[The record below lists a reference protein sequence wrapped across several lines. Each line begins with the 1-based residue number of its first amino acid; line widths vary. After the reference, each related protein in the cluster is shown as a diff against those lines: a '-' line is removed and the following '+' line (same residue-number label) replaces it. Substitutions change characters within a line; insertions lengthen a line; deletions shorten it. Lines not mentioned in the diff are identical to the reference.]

1 MYDPP
6 LDIYVFVIDH
16 PYTPSFFVYPSSS
29 KIDIDG
35 IREECKLLYGFPIT
49 QFVETIPSYDIMDV
63 DRIVK
68 AYMLD
73 WGIENIRGGTYSSKV
88 LPEYMVKTLEDE
100 LEYIRTGLE
109 KQKMI
114 VNRLAEF
121 KDTIDLNTIELT
133 KSQLQKKMLNYKSA
147 VDELTRCNTNLFDL
161 TLLSEFDWVKTTVEE
176 IHQNGI
182 SETPTHL
189 FRTDPP
195 RFERYQT
202 LIVRIKHMVNIYS
215 SIRENVNTSIHLLHP
230 DFILDKYFL
239 HCSKISQRDV
249 NEWNEFYKSITSI
262 FYTVKNYIDELKFDV
277 SSYPKDAEKELQLK
291 LRILETITMQEQKK
305 MDLSSATD

>member
-29 KIDIDG
+29 KLDIDG

-73 WGIENIRGGTYSSKV
+73 WGIENIRGGTYSCKV

-100 LEYIRTGLE
+100 LEYIRHGME
-109 KQKMI
+109 KQKKTVEDLVAFQQTI
-114 VNRLAEF
+114 SL
-121 KDTIDLNTIELT
+121 DTIEAT
-133 KSQLQKKMLNYKSA
+133 KIQLQKKLLDYKYA
-147 VDELTRCNTNLFDL
+147 VNELTRCNKNLFDL
-161 TLLSEFDWVKTTVEE
+161 TLLSEFDWIKSTVEE
-176 IHQNGI
+176 IHEKGH
-182 SETPTHL
+182 SDTPIHL
-189 FRTDPP
+189 FRTDPEL
-195 RFERYQT
+195 FERYQR
-202 LIVRIKHMVNIYS
+202 LIVRIKHMVNIYG
-215 SIRENVNTSIHLLHP
+215 SIRENVNASINLLHP

-239 HCSKISQRDV
+239 HCAKIVQRDV
-249 NEWNEFYKSITSI
+249 NEWNEFYKSIMSI
-262 FYTVKNYIDELKFDV
+262 FYIVKKYIDELEFDV
-277 SSYPKDAEKELQLK
+277 SAYPKDTEEKLNLK
-291 LRILETITMQEQKK
+291 LRLLMQEQKK
-305 MDLSSATD
+305 TDLSTMVD